1 MKLYCKKRSALALL
15 EIFTHS
21 VKYTLGK
28 FALLSSVEILYWSVI
43 LNVQMSSLLSSR
55 FIQAATCHH
64 AVRTIS
70 SESIL
75 IDNVSHF
82 NPLGLTAFA

>member
-1 MKLYCKKRSALALL
+1 VEELALI
-15 EIFTHS
+15 E
-21 VKYTLGK
+21 LG
-28 FALLSSVEILYWSVI
+28 LLTSVEVVDVSVI
-43 LNVQMSSLLSSR
+43 LYVQMISLLSSR